1 MRQNQKVIFVSTK
14 SATIGFVLNLFGL
27 GFYGI
32 DRFYKGD
39 KWLGLLKFISSIN
52 CVIMSLPA
60 VFLFSAFVM
69 GKFSVFDAIEMMF
82 LAMGE
87 KADNFVF
94 FATLSFFHMLWWFA
108 DFILVPLGI
117 VKDNA
122 RKLAQAN
129 M

>member
-1 MRQNQKVIFVSTK
+1 MSQNQKVIFVSTK

-52 CVIMSLPA
+52 CVIMWIPA
-60 VFLFSAFVM
+60 LLFFSGFVV
-69 GKFSVFDAIEMMF
+69 GEISVFDAIKEMF
-82 LAMGE
+82 LAME
-87 KADNFVF
+87 KGDNSSVF
-94 FATLSFFHMLWWFA
+94 AILSFFHMLWWVA
-108 DFILVPLGI
+108 DVILVPLGI